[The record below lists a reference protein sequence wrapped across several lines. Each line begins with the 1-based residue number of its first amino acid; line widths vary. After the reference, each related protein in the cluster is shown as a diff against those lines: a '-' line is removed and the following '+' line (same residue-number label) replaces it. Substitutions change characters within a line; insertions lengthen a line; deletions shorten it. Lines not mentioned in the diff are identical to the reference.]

1 MLTLPV
7 PQSGRDP
14 PRPFMHVIVQYPSIC
29 KPITCKKLHVNG
41 MMTAEQ
47 LRAARAM
54 LKMEQAEL
62 AQLSGVSLETIKRL
76 ERMDGELAANSRTLS
91 SIESALQQEGVL
103 FLPENGG

>member
-1 MLTLPV
+1 M
-7 PQSGRDP
+7 
-14 PRPFMHVIVQYPSIC
+14 
-29 KPITCKKLHVNG
+29 ITG
-41 MMTAEQ
+41 EQ

-91 SIESALQQEGVL
+91 SIESALEHEGIL
-103 FLPENGG
+103 FLPENGGLAGVRLRREPPANIRKRKRNGDPVQR

>member
-1 MLTLPV
+1 M
-7 PQSGRDP
+7 
-14 PRPFMHVIVQYPSIC
+14 
-29 KPITCKKLHVNG
+29 ITG
-41 MMTAEQ
+41 EQ

-91 SIESALQQEGVL
+91 SIESALQHEGVL
-103 FLPENGG
+103 LLPENGGLAGVRLRREPPANIRKRKRKGDSVQR